1 MRENMIACGGFN
13 FYPSL
18 MSTIVTDEN
27 FDEIVLKSAV
37 PVLVD
42 FFAQWCG
49 PCQAMMP
56 IIDQLSAELDGKVLI
71 VKVDVDA
78 SMNTAQKYGIMS
90 IPTFVFMKGG
100 VEVDRLNGGTSKD
113 TLLEKLTGLTRSA

>member
-1 MRENMIACGGFN
+1 MA
-13 FYPSL
+13 
-18 MSTIVTDEN
+18 TIITDEN

-56 IIDQLSAELDGKVLI
+56 VIDQLSAELDGKVLI

-100 VEVDRLNGGTSKD
+100 VEVDRLNGGTSKE
-113 TLLEKLTGLTRSA
+113 TLLEKLNGLI